1 MTCPLEGFDYFIYLR
16 ELPEGIYA
24 CVATNPDG
32 TFTIWLDPRRSYDQL
47 RKDLDHEIKH
57 IIENDFYNGLPIQ
70 KVEAS

>member
-1 MTCPLEGFDYFIYLR
+1 MTCPLEGFDYFIYFR
-16 ELPEGIYA
+16 KLPDGIYA